1 MSTVIITGGSGLIG
15 NRLSEL
21 LTHKGYTVRH
31 LTRSLKE
38 NATYKSYYWNLSEK
52 YIDPSALLNVDHV
65 IHLAGS
71 GVADGR
77 WTKKKKAS
85 ILRSRVDSANLLF
98 NNLEGKNL
106 RTYIS
111 ASGISYYG
119 IETSP
124 TVFSEDAK
132 PASDFLAN
140 VTVQWEKSA
149 QQFKS
154 IANRVVCLRTPFVM
168 SHKDGGLAKMA
179 KPIKLGIGSAL
190 GNGKQYMPWVHIDD
204 LCNMYIQAI
213 EDSTMAGIYNTS
225 ATQHTTNSELT
236 AAIANQLGKKLWVPK
251 VPAFLLKII
260 LGEMSDIILN
270 GSRISN
276 KKILNTGFKFQF
288 PTIDKALSDCFKS

>member
-31 LTRSLKE
+31 LTRTVKE
-38 NATYKSYYWNLSEK
+38 NTTYKSYYWNLSEK
-52 YIDPSALLNVDHV
+52 YIDPNALLNVDHV

-85 ILRSRVDSANLLF
+85 ILSSRVDSANLLF
-98 NNLEGKNL
+98 NNLEGKQL
-106 RTYIS
+106 KTYIS

-119 IETSP
+119 VKTTP
-124 TVFSEDAK
+124 TIFSEDVEPAK
-132 PASDFLAN
+132 DFLAN

-149 QQFKS
+149 QQFS
-154 IANRVVCLRTPFVM
+154 DIAQRVVCLRTPFVM
-168 SHKDGGLAKMA
+168 SGKGGGLVKMG
-179 KPIKLGIGSAL
+179 KPIKMGFGSAL
-190 GNGKQYMPWVHIDD
+190 GSGKQFMPWVHIDD
-204 LCNMYIQAI
+204 LCNMYIQAL
-213 EDSTMAGIYNTS
+213 EDSAMAGIYNAS

-236 AAIANQLGKKLWVPK
+236 SAIANQLGKKLWAPK
-251 VPAFLLKII
+251 VPAFLLKLL

-276 KKILNTGFKFQF
+276 QKILDSGFKFEF
-288 PTIDKALSDCFKS
+288 PTLKEALKDCLK